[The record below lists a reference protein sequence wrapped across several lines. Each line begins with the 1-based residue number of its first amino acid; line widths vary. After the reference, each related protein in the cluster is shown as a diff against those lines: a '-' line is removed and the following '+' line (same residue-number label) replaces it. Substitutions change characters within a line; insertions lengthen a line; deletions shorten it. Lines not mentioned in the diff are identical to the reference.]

1 MTEIK
6 DCNEIMTDHEHIMM
20 LKQKDY
26 EYFAKRVETFE
37 SILEEIHSG
46 DWNHSWT
53 GMIIRLVDK
62 HMPLI
67 VNKEESK

>member
-1 MTEIK
+1 MTEI
-6 DCNEIMTDHEHIMM
+6 
-20 LKQKDY
+20 KDY

-67 VNKEESK
+67 VYKEDESDDVNGMTQLANGEWRYDV

>member
-1 MTEIK
+1 MTEI
-6 DCNEIMTDHEHIMM
+6 
-20 LKQKDY
+20 KDY

-67 VNKEESK
+67 VYKEDESK